1 MASGVQV
8 DDACKIAFQEVKLGR
23 KHRYIVFKLTDD
35 FKMIVVDSKADPSAT
50 YDDFTH
56 EMKAAETVQEC
67 RYAIF
72 DVEYETVDHQPRN
85 KICFF
90 MWSPETAKIKQRMIY
105 SSSKDALK
113 KALGEGIGKEIQA
126 NDHGDLEFSNIIDVI
141 RKTERV

>member
-8 DDACKIAFQEVKLGR
+8 DDACKTAFQEVKLGH
-23 KHRYIVFKLTDD
+23 KYRYIVFKLTDD
-35 FKMIVVDSKADPSAT
+35 LKMIAVQTKAEPSAT
-50 YDDFTH
+50 YEDFVS
-56 EMKAAETVQEC
+56 EMKEAEKLQEC

-72 DVEYETVDHQPRN
+72 DLEYETVDKQPRN

-90 MWSPETAKIKQRMIY
+90 MWSPETAKIKQRMVY

-126 NDHGDLEFSNIIDVI
+126 NDHGDLEFSNVLAII
-141 RKTERV
+141 RTTERV

>member
-8 DDACKIAFQEVKLGR
+8 DDGCKTAFQEMKLGH
-23 KHRYIVFKLTDD
+23 KYRYIVYKISADLKVAEVETT
-35 FKMIVVDSKADPSAT
+35 ADPSKT
-50 YDDFTH
+50 YEDFTN
-56 EMKAAETVQEC
+56 EMKAAENAQEC
-67 RYAIF
+67 RYAVF
-72 DVEYETVDHQPRN
+72 DVQYETVDGQPRN

-90 MWSPETAKIKQRMIY
+90 MWSPETAKIKQRMVY

-126 NDHGDLEFSNIIDVI
+126 NDHGDLEFRNIMDII

>member
-8 DDACKIAFQEVKLGR
+8 DDACKTAFQEVKLGH
-23 KHRYIVFKLTDD
+23 KHRYIVYKLTDD
-35 FKMIVVDSKADPSAT
+35 LKMIVVASKADPSAT
-50 YDDFTH
+50 YDDFKR
-56 EMKAAETVQEC
+56 EMKEAESAQEC

-72 DVEYETVDHQPRN
+72 DVEYETVDGQPRN

-90 MWSPETAKIKQRMIY
+90 MWSPETAKIKQRMVY

-113 KALGEGIGKEIQA
+113 RALGEGIGKEIQA
-126 NDHGDLEFSNIIDVI
+126 NDHGDLEFNNIMDII

>member
-8 DDACKIAFQEVKLGR
+8 EDECKTAFQEVKLGH
-23 KHRYIVFKLTDD
+23 KYRYIVFKLTDD
-35 FKMIVVDSKADPSAT
+35 LRTIVVDTKAEPAAT
-50 YDDFTH
+50 YDDFTKQMM
-56 EMKAAETVQEC
+56 EAEALQEC

-72 DVEYETVDHQPRN
+72 DVEYETVDGQPRN

-90 MWSPETAKIKQRMIY
+90 MWSPETAKIKQRMVY

-126 NDHGDLEFSNIIDVI
+126 NDHGDLEFKSVMEII
-141 RKTERV
+141 RKTERT